1 MTEAMVLAAVCGAVL
16 TSGLVLGVH
25 AFLRRDR
32 PPAGPPPWLRRVVI
46 RALRG
51 RSRNRAEQRRYQI
64 DRKSVV

>member
-32 PPAGPPPWLRRVVI
+32 PPAGPPPWLR
-46 RALRG
+46 G
-51 RSRNRAEQRRYQI
+51 C
-64 DRKSVV
+64 